1 MCGIVT
7 MASFYIPMA
16 LSLSANLAHL
26 PPIHGL
32 YSFAIQPLV
41 YALLGSCPTMAVG
54 PEAAGSLLMG
64 AAIRSINQHHTPAF
78 DDDGGEGD
86 AYQNARLAGL
96 ITIMTGAFA
105 FIAGIMRL
113 GFLDSVLSKPLLRGF
128 ISGVGC
134 VIFVDQLLVFTS
146 SLISLDQTN
155 PRRSPRPASS
165 RWPRSNT

>member
-1 MCGIVT
+1 
-7 MASFYIPMA
+7 MA

-64 AAIRSINQHHTPAF
+64 AAIRSINQHHTPTF

-96 ITIMTGAFA
+96 ITIMTGGFA

-146 SLISLDQTN
+146 SLTSLDLSN
-155 PRRSPRPASS
+155 PRCSPRPASS
-165 RWPRSNT
+165 RWLRRST